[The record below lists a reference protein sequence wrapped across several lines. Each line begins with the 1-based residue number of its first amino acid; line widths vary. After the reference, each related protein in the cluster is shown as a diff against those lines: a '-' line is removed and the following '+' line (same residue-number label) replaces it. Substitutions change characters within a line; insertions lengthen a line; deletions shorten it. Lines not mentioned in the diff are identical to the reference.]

1 MGEFTGKQK
10 LYLCCGYFCALMGCI
25 GVYFWLVL
33 FFMEAT
39 HSPYL
44 IYEMQKMDSMEGQNL
59 DDINVFK
66 WSFLITSFVRSFLIS
81 CLFQL
86 NLVCCV
92 ACGWCATTIRAP
104 EDALENDLD
113 FDLPPLVERKG
124 ISMSN
129 SNSQVEPVMTY
140 ALND

>member
-44 IYEMQKMDSMEGQNL
+44 IYEMQKMDSMEG
-59 DDINVFK
+59 
-66 WSFLITSFVRSFLIS
+66 
-81 CLFQL
+81 
-86 NLVCCV
+86 
-92 ACGWCATTIRAP
+92 
-104 EDALENDLD
+104 
-113 FDLPPLVERKG
+113 
-124 ISMSN
+124 
-129 SNSQVEPVMTY
+129 
-140 ALND
+140 